1 MWLVHGQVSIASAR
15 TGESPEKSNEITAI
29 PALLEVLALSGCI
42 ITIDAMGT
50 QTAIVQNYIANADYV
65 LALKA
70 NHPKLYGQIKDWF
83 EQAQAQNFAG
93 IEVSRTNTLKAVITG
108 LKSVKSSV
116 SRCPTCPCYINKLV
130 D

>member
-1 MWLVHGQVSIASAR
+1 
-15 TGESPEKSNEITAI
+15 
-29 PALLEVLALSGCI
+29 
-42 ITIDAMGT
+42 MGT
-50 QTAIVQNYIANADYV
+50 QTAIAAQKHIANADYV

-93 IEVSRTNTLKAVITG
+93 IEVSDTLKAVITG

-116 SRCPTCPCYINKLV
+116 SRCPTCPAC
-130 D
+130 